1 MSVSVTWK
9 IENRLILVK
18 FEKIVSID
26 QIAHASRMVTE
37 YLRAGSKPVHVLVQ
51 MENVTR
57 YPHEFGKMAEA
68 IPHLADPN
76 LGKTIL
82 VRKND
87 RLVQLM
93 VSVIRHAVQID
104 LRMFDDM
111 EKALHYLNENDP
123 TLHLDERT
131 A

>member
-1 MSVSVTWK
+1 MTVSVNWK
-9 IENRLILVK
+9 IEKRLILVK
-18 FEKIVSID
+18 FEQIVSID
-26 QIAHASRMVTE
+26 QIAYSSHMVTQ

-57 YPHEFGKMAEA
+57 YPHEFGKLAEV
-68 IPHLADPN
+68 IPHLADQN

-87 RLVQLM
+87 RLINLM
-93 VSVIRHAVQID
+93 ISVIRHAVQID
-104 LRMFDDM
+104 LRMFDDVD
-111 EKALHYLNENDP
+111 KALHYLNENDP
-123 TLHLDERT
+123 TLHLSERT